1 MKSYVTSSASPCL
14 REHLDSAK
22 VRALYLS
29 DALETG
35 DVSEITS
42 VLIDIQRATGDRKV
56 VEFKPSEMKL
66 SDALDIIKQ
75 ASLTLVAE
83 QRE

>member
-1 MKSYVTSSASPCL
+1 MKSCVTSSASGCL
-14 REHLDSAK
+14 SDHLGSAK

-35 DVSEITS
+35 DAAEIIS
-42 VLIDIQRATGDRKV
+42 VLIDLRRAVGGQKIVDLT
-56 VEFKPSEMKL
+56 PLEMKL
-66 SDALDIIKQ
+66 SEALDIISQ

-83 QRE
+83 QRK